1 VRSRGEPLR
10 HFDLHCPLMSLP
22 LAFGTTLESIPAD
35 VPYLSAPPERIAY
48 WRARLPRSPRLRV
61 GLVWSGNLATDRNR
75 SLAFDKIEPMLAL
88 PNIEFVCLQK
98 DVRAADGEALRRR
111 EILDLGGELVDFA
124 ETAAVMAQ
132 LDLMITVDTASAH
145 LAGAIGLPVHILLS
159 HRADWRW
166 LTDRD
171 DSPWYPT
178 ARLFRQREPGNWD
191 HVIRRVA
198 RAIALLS
205 KEVRTPAAV
214 T

>member
-1 VRSRGEPLR
+1 
-10 HFDLHCPLMSLP
+10 
-22 LAFGTTLESIPAD
+22 
-35 VPYLSAPPERIAY
+35 
-48 WRARLPRSPRLRV
+48 
-61 GLVWSGNLATDRNR
+61 
-75 SLAFDKIEPMLAL
+75 
-88 PNIEFVCLQK
+88 
-98 DVRAADGEALRRR
+98 
-111 EILDLGGELVDFA
+111 LDLGGELVDFA

-145 LAGAIGLPVHILLS
+145 LAGAIGLPVHILLP

-171 DSPWYPT
+171 DSPWDPT
-178 ARLFRQREPGNWD
+178 ARPFPQPEPGNWD
-191 HVIRRVA
+191 HVIRGVA